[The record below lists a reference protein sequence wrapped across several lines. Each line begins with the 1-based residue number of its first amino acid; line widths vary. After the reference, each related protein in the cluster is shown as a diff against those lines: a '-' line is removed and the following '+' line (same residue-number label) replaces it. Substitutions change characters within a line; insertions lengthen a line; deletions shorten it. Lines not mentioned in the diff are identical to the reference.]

1 MTDALREQVARIL
14 DWKDAHAGLDEAFD
28 GIPAKLQGVTP
39 EGSVHS
45 LWQLLEH
52 MRLAQFD
59 ILDFCR
65 NPDYQEPT
73 SMEDYWPEHTAPP
86 TQDAWEKSI
95 AVFRRDLKDLRELA
109 LNPTLDLFAR
119 IPHGD
124 GQTYLRELLLVADH
138 NSYHLG
144 QMISLRRQLGI
155 WR

>member
-1 MTDALREQVARIL
+1 MQDPLREQIARIL
-14 DWKDAHAGLDEAFD
+14 DWTDAHAGLGDALE
-28 GIPAKLQGVTP
+28 GIPAKLRGLTP
-39 EGSVHS
+39 EGSAHS

-65 NPDYQEPT
+65 NADYTEPS
-73 SMEDYWPEHTAPP
+73 SMDEYWPRQSEPAPG
-86 TQDAWEKSI
+86 AWDTSI
-95 AVFRRDLKDLRELA
+95 ASFWRDLNDLRQLA
-109 LNPTLDLFAR
+109 LNPDVDPFAT

-144 QMISLRRQLGI
+144 QVVALRRQLGI

>member
-1 MTDALREQVARIL
+1 MKDPLREQLARIL
-14 DWKDAHAGLDEAFD
+14 DWSDAHAGLDDALA
-28 GIPAKLQGVTP
+28 GIPPNLRGAVAQGA
-39 EGSVHS
+39 VHS

-59 ILDFCR
+59 ILDFCL
-65 NPDYQEPT
+65 NPDYQEPA
-73 SMEDYWPEHTAPP
+73 SMEEYWPKQPAPLSSE
-86 TQDAWEKSI
+86 AWDKSV
-95 AVFRRDLKDLRELA
+95 ASFRSDLNDLKTLA
-109 LNPTLDLFAR
+109 LNADIDLFAK

-144 QMISLRRQLGI
+144 QIIALRRQLGI

>member
-1 MTDALREQVARIL
+1 MNDHLREQIARIL
-14 DWKDAHAGLDEAFD
+14 DWKDAHAGLDDALE
-28 GIPAKLQGVTP
+28 GIPPNQRGLTP
-39 EGSVHS
+39 EGGVHS

-65 NPDYQEPT
+65 NANYEEPS
-73 SMEDYWPEHTAPP
+73 SMDEYWPEHSEPAPGAWDKSMASFR
-86 TQDAWEKSI
+86 QDLN
-95 AVFRRDLKDLRELA
+95 DLKQLA
-109 LNPTLDLFAR
+109 LNPDIELFAT

-144 QMISLRRQLGI
+144 QIVALRRQMGI